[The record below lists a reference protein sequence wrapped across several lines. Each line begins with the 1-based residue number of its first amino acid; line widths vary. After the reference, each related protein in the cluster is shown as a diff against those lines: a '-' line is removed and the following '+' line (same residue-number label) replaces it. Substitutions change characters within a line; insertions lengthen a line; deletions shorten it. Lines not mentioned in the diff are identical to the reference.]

1 MSVQSGHSFLAGG
14 AGARTVAARRAG
26 GGAPATKS
34 EAPSLRAAASRLSLW
49 LGCATLALAPLPFGS
64 VTTGAVA
71 LWCSVLAVA
80 VMLAPLSRL
89 ERRHWLVL
97 APVLA
102 IAVLFGV
109 IVALQSLVPPA
120 GLIDP
125 IWEAAAAALREPVEA
140 TLSVAPGLAHCNLG
154 LELMMLL
161 AFLAAFLVATD
172 RSQARLL
179 FLVAAYAGAAYALY
193 GILAHT
199 VAPNSLLWAE
209 KHYYRSSL
217 TATFVNRNTAATYF
231 GSCSILWLILVIA
244 ELDRRLPAPGGS
256 FANSLSVL
264 LKTSQTALVVRLSAF
279 LLCFAATLMTTSRAG
294 CLIAI
299 LALGFAFLLYGR
311 PRLKGRLGG
320 RWSIAALVLVGLV
333 LMELWSGGVGLR
345 LSQNLLRLDQRWES
359 YDATLAIIG
368 EHVWL
373 GSGLGTYAGVFPA
386 YRPAGFMPGIIWDIA
401 HSTPLELA
409 AELGVPFALAVVL
422 VSLFLMILLVRG
434 ALAGGGGAAYCAAG
448 AAVALLGAGHS
459 AVDFSLQIPG
469 YAVVFTMIVACGL
482 AQSAVRSR
490 RPAAADEGAAR

>member
-1 MSVQSGHSFLAGG
+1 MSVEAGQSLAGG
-14 AGARTVAARRAG
+14 SRARAEPLRRGRATRAAASR
-26 GGAPATKS
+26 S
-34 EAPSLRAAASRLSLW
+34 EAPSLGAAASRLSLW
-49 LGCATLALAPLPFGS
+49 LGCGTLALAPLPFGS

-71 LWCSVLAVA
+71 LWCCVLAVA
-80 VMLAPLSRL
+80 VMLAPLSQL

-102 IAVLFGV
+102 IALLFAV
-109 IVALQSLVPPA
+109 IVALQSRALPA
-120 GLIDP
+120 DLRDP
-125 IWEAAAAALREPVEA
+125 IWEAAAAALREPVQA
-140 TLSVAPGLAHCNLG
+140 TLSVGPGLAHRNLG
-154 LELMMLL
+154 LELLMLL
-161 AFLAAFLVATD
+161 AFLNAFLVATD

-193 GILAHT
+193 GILAYT
-199 VAPNSLLWAE
+199 LAPNSLLWAE

-217 TATFVNRNTAATYF
+217 TATFVNRNTAATFF
-231 GSCSILWLILVIA
+231 GTASILWLILVIA
-244 ELDRRLPAPGGS
+244 ELDRRLPKPGGS
-256 FANSLSVL
+256 LGNSLSVL
-264 LKTSQTALVVRLSAF
+264 LKTSQTALVVRSSAF

-294 CLIAI
+294 CLIAV
-299 LALGFAFLLYGR
+299 LALGFALLLYGR

-320 RWSIAALVLVGLV
+320 RWGIAALALVGLV

-368 EHVWL
+368 EHFWL
-373 GSGLGTYAGVFPA
+373 GSGLGTYAGLFPA
-386 YRPAGFMPGIIWDIA
+386 YRPAGIMPGIIWDIA

-409 AELGVPFALAVVL
+409 AELGVPFALVVVL

-434 ALAGGGGAAYCAAG
+434 ALAGGGGAAYCAAA

-482 AQSAVRSR
+482 AQSMARPR
-490 RPAAADEGAAR
+490 RTAAGDGAAR